1 MLRRVVMGFGVL
13 AWLSVGSS
21 IQAQV
26 TAPPSQAPLQSLAGR
41 YEGNAATEYGPTVV
55 TANIRV
61 SNGVITGSMTSTY
74 GPLKITGGSLTG
86 EALLLTLD
94 MNGNGGSVSA
104 LYSGG
109 KIAGQWTVGSDSGN
123 FTMAKVAEPGAA
135 SATDPAGPAHTA
147 AGVSPA
153 ASGGDPLTGD
163 WNAAV
168 DAGGNQTAFTISMKL
183 DGEKVAGQIGTERGS
198 VPFEGSWTNGTLSLS
213 VSMPNGAI
221 TMTATLSEGRLVGTL
236 TAGGGQFT
244 GGWAAER
251 RK

>member
-1 MLRRVVMGFGVL
+1 M
-13 AWLSVGSS
+13 
-21 IQAQV
+21 
-26 TAPPSQAPLQSLAGR
+26 P
-41 YEGNAATEYGPTVV
+41 
-55 TANIRV
+55 
-61 SNGVITGSMTSTY
+61 
-74 GPLKITGGSLTG
+74 
-86 EALLLTLD
+86 
-94 MNGNGGSVSA
+94 
-104 LYSGG
+104 
-109 KIAGQWTVGSDSGN
+109 
-123 FTMAKVAEPGAA
+123 
-135 SATDPAGPAHTA
+135 
-147 AGVSPA
+147 PA

-183 DGEKVAGQIGTERGS
+183 DGEKVAGQMGAERGS